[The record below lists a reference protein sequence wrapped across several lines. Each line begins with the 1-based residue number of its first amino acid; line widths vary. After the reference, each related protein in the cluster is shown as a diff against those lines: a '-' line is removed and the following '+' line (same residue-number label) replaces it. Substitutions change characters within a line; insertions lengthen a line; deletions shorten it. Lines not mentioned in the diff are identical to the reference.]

1 MIAYDAEI
9 MIDRPAA
16 EVFPYLAQIAHFP
29 KWMGGTSTS
38 AISDG
43 PMRVGYRYRYQTDE
57 GEFEMEVTDLEPGRR
72 VGMRTLSGP
81 FEWTGSF
88 EVEDAGDRG
97 SRVSSRGQTRLRGLL
112 RLVQPFVAGE
122 TRKRG
127 QQDLVRLKALVES
140 AA

>member
-1 MIAYDAEI
+1 MIAYDVEI
-9 MIDRPAA
+9 TIDRSAA
-16 EVFPYLAQIAHFP
+16 EVYPYLAEIAHFP

-72 VGMRTLSGP
+72 VGARTLSGP
-81 FEWTGSF
+81 FDWTGTF
-88 EVEDAGDRG
+88 EVQDAGTGG
-97 SRVSSRGQTRLRGLL
+97 SRVSTRGQIELKGLL

-122 TRKRG
+122 TRKRE
-127 QQDLVRLKALVES
+127 QQELVRLKALVES